1 MVLWHC
7 QWPRVTPNHPNHSIF
22 YILHRLLDN
31 FGKFGGSCTHPLNRS
46 WPNLPHW
53 SRPPM
58 YTQHA
63 KFRLD
68 QFILPLLSGKTPQIL
83 LHSQLRHLMVVPPSG
98 IETKLNVDA
107 QQQTFLYPTIS
118 KSLLSSNALSPI
130 DLGMLI
136 EDLEH
141 VIAPLKRLGSDI
153 WFSC

>member
-1 MVLWHC
+1 
-7 QWPRVTPNHPNHSIF
+7 
-22 YILHRLLDN
+22 
-31 FGKFGGSCTHPLNRS
+31 
-46 WPNLPHW
+46 
-53 SRPPM
+53 M

-68 QFILPLLSGKTPQIL
+68 QFILRLLSGKTPQIL
-83 LHSQLRHLMVVPPSG
+83 LHSQLGHIMVVPPSG

-107 QQQTFLYPTIS
+107 QQQTFVYPTIS

-141 VIAPLKRLGSDI
+141 VIAPLKRLGVRHMV
-153 WFSC
+153 FLLGVAENLG